1 MRLRKWISILL
12 VLMLGLSFVACA
24 KEEPQAEEPVVAPAE
39 EPEEP
44 QLEDKVVIYSTHSED
59 LLELVATEFTQETGV
74 AVEYINLKGELAE
87 RVAAEKNNPQ
97 ADVMF
102 GGASNLFM
110 DLKAQDAFVPYQAS
124 WDASI
129 DPLFKD
135 AEYYWYGTIQT
146 PVILFYN
153 TELVDAEDLPK
164 DWADLAD
171 SKYAGQL
178 VFRNALSS
186 SARVMYTALLQQFEN
201 NATLDEGWTFMEAM
215 DQNTKQYF
223 DSGSLMMQAI
233 GRKEASISFSVLNDI
248 MDNKINNNLPIE
260 IIDLESGSP
269 VITDGIAVINN
280 APHSEAAKAFVE
292 FAGSAKVQS
301 LLANEFNRMPTH
313 PDALVGAPSWMSEIE
328 FKVMDVDWSDLAAKQ
343 SEWMQKWDTEVKSA
357 DKDIKQ

>member
-1 MRLRKWISILL
+1 MKLKKLLSVFLAMTL
-12 VLMLGLSFVACA
+12 VLSIAACT
-24 KEEPQAEEPVVAPAE
+24 KQEPQAETPAPVEQPKT
-39 EPEEP
+39 P
-44 QLEDKVVIYSTHSED
+44 QLEEKVVIYSTHGED
-59 LLELVATEFTQETGV
+59 LLELVATEFTKETGV
-74 AVEYINLKGELAE
+74 AVEYINLKGELSE

-110 DLKAQDAFVPYQAS
+110 DLKAQDAFEPYEAS

-135 AEYYWYGTIQT
+135 AEHYWYGTIQT

-153 TELVDAEDLPK
+153 TELVKAEDLPK
-164 DWADLAD
+164 DWSDLAD
-171 SKYAGQL
+171 PKYANQL

-186 SARVMYTALLQQFEN
+186 SARVMYSALLQQFEK
-201 NATLDEGWTFMEAM
+201 NAKLDDGWAFMKAM

-260 IIDLESGSP
+260 IVDLESGSP
-269 VITDGIAVINN
+269 VITDGIAVIKN
-280 APHSEAAKAFVE
+280 APHPEAAKAFVE
-292 FAGSAKVQS
+292 FAGSAKIQS
-301 LLANEFNRMPTH
+301 LLANAFNRMPTH
-313 PDALVGAPSWMSEIE
+313 ADALEGAPAWMSEIT
-328 FKVMDVDWSDLAAKQ
+328 FKVMDVDWADLAAKQ
-343 SEWMQKWDTEVKSA
+343 SEWMQKWDTEIKSS
-357 DKDIKQ
+357 DKDVKQ

>member
-1 MRLRKWISILL
+1 MRFKKSLSILL
-12 VLMLGLSFVACA
+12 ALVLVLSFAACA
-24 KEEPQAEEPVVAPAE
+24 KEEPQAAAPAPAE
-39 EPEEP
+39 QPEAP
-44 QLEDKVVIYSTHSED
+44 KLEEKIVIYSTHGED
-59 LLELVATEFTQETGV
+59 LLELVATEFTKETGV
-74 AVEYINLKGELAE
+74 AVDYINLKGELSE

-110 DLKAQDAFVPYQAS
+110 DLQAQDAFEPYQTS

-135 AEYYWYGTIQT
+135 ADHYWYGTIQT
-146 PVILFYN
+146 PVVLFYN
-153 TELVDAEDLPK
+153 TELVKSEDLPK
-164 DWADLAD
+164 DWSDLAD
-171 SKYAGQL
+171 PKYANQL

-186 SARVMYTALLQQFEN
+186 SARVMYSALLQQFEQ
-201 NATLDEGWTFMEAM
+201 NATLDEGWAFMKAM

-260 IIDLESGSP
+260 IVDLESGSP
-269 VITDGIAVINN
+269 VITDGIAIIKN
-280 APHSEAAKAFVE
+280 APHPEAAKAFVE

-301 LLANEFNRMPTH
+301 LLANAFNRMPTH
-313 PDALVGAPSWMSEIE
+313 PDALEGAPAWMSEIK
-328 FKVMDVDWSDLAAKQ
+328 FKVMDVDWTDLAAKQ
-343 SEWMQKWDTEVKSA
+343 SEWMQKWDTEIKSSVK
-357 DKDIKQ
+357 DVKK